1 MCTSERLYEA
11 SSTEISPLRK
21 RKRGERFDY
30 EHISFLTSCL
40 SLCAS
45 RRDISI
51 AELLALL
58 EKMDLFSAFYRIVED
73 DKTKSKVKVV
83 NKLQKEIEKRL

>member
-1 MCTSERLYEA
+1 MCTAEKLYEA
-11 SSTEISPLRK
+11 SSMEITPLRK
-21 RKRGERFDY
+21 KKRGEAFDY

-45 RRDISI
+45 RRGVSI

-58 EKMDLFSAFYRIVED
+58 EKMGLFSVFYQIVD
-73 DKTKSKVKVV
+73 ADKTKSKVKVV